1 MTRFFQSVST
11 NIIIP
16 ICVITIVQSQP
27 SKRVVLTSQSTE
39 TDGAHVAIIGASGE
53 VTSSSTSW
61 DITSLNPET
70 WHLEVNLDN
79 SWGFDP
85 NYESNITLEIDGT
98 DLVQNT
104 IFAFSNPTL
113 DRFII
118 TRIRSSQFH
127 ANTISPFCSPSTT
140 IMLIADASTLFNGC
154 QKHSSSRVQ
163 CKMSSYTDI
172 NMIQGDVAR
181 TFPIKFTL
189 TNTPGQS
196 LQFML
201 ELGAT
206 ESKGICIFKAFDT
219 DVGLRIYFAVD
230 DNQTCAINSL
240 NVTYSTAA
248 PIINTT
254 TDAPTAAHITTDAPT
269 LEPVV
274 TADPTTVMS
283 TTPVPIISAPSMA
296 TYIIVLVCISSCLAT
311 CICIYLIQ
319 KVFKIMRLRKA
330 FRSKVNSPIDQ
341 DNIVGFEKEPGH
353 IENNEGLLEGKDEI
367 DEVENDV
374 ESEDNDSIVKALN
387 QTACNNENG
396 DVDMSFPVQ
405 NNA

>member
-127 ANTISPFCSPSTT
+127 ANTIYTSVETRGLRVT
-140 IMLIADASTLFNGC
+140 
-154 QKHSSSRVQ
+154 SSVKVEFRGLNTSV
-163 CKMSSYTDI
+163 S
-172 NMIQGDVAR
+172 NN
-181 TFPIKFTL
+181 FL
-189 TNTPGQS
+189 TN
-196 LQFML
+196 
-201 ELGAT
+201 
-206 ESKGICIFKAFDT
+206 
-219 DVGLRIYFAVD
+219 
-230 DNQTCAINSL
+230 
-240 NVTYSTAA
+240 
-248 PIINTT
+248 
-254 TDAPTAAHITTDAPT
+254 
-269 LEPVV
+269 
-274 TADPTTVMS
+274 
-283 TTPVPIISAPSMA
+283 
-296 TYIIVLVCISSCLAT
+296 
-311 CICIYLIQ
+311 
-319 KVFKIMRLRKA
+319 
-330 FRSKVNSPIDQ
+330 
-341 DNIVGFEKEPGH
+341 
-353 IENNEGLLEGKDEI
+353 
-367 DEVENDV
+367 
-374 ESEDNDSIVKALN
+374 
-387 QTACNNENG
+387 
-396 DVDMSFPVQ
+396 
-405 NNA
+405 